1 MSLFNVNELS
11 HSQVKTILK
20 DLRDHF
26 GITGI
31 KLNLDTATLRSML
44 SDSLTLGNDHS
55 ILDYVLS
62 EYLDDSKLTQDLY
75 NTVSLLGSLPLTLA
89 KLQSLGFNA
98 LPKPTEVKP
107 DPVAKVKVKFL
118 PYRKDQNLAAIGL
131 SDKFRSIGF
140 KDQNGTVY
148 KDDVAELVLT
158 NLWDHDDPIFAPSAS
173 IKTTGYFTPC
183 RVWIKPETQQ
193 IEATDKDGQT
203 IIINRPIYQVNPL
216 TVIEANKVL
225 RNSERNRVSDKK
237 YVLKPLFAGNDLL
250 LENIGSVEWYSHD
263 PSVVTLRDQDI
274 KASRL
279 RKAKVKTKIT
289 WGAKYHAIALDP
301 SLSYGVS
308 VPSPYEIERQ
318 AKTKK
323 DKFKVRTQQY
333 KVVLSQHGR
342 ILLTCNGKLIQD
354 LGRWESNFDQ
364 KTKTLGIAYLWA
376 NNGDLEGIDPTWYYD
391 LNQAL
396 DRLIKSQ
403 GKDVR
408 SRLDLTLLARLAED
422 HANDYTKRL
431 GSKRYKAL
439 KRQARSTIFN
449 LYYHNPD
456 PKLSPDLR
464 EPNPK
469 SPLPYEIQ
477 RVCEKLTI
485 DTALTEDQ
493 RARLNVILV
502 GYALYKGLI
511 GKGTKTEV
519 STKLNKAYVKP
530 KY

>member
-11 HSQVKTILK
+11 HSQVKAILK
-20 DLRDHF
+20 DLRDYF
-26 GITGI
+26 QITGI
-31 KLNLDTATLRSML
+31 KLNLNTDTLRSML
-44 SDSLTLGNDHS
+44 SDCLTLGNDHT

-62 EYLDDSKLTQDLY
+62 KYLDDSKLTQDLY

-89 KLQSLGFNA
+89 KLQDLGFNA
-98 LPKPTEVKP
+98 LSKPTEVKP
-107 DPVAKVKVKFL
+107 DPVAKVTESKSKFL

-131 SDKFRSIGF
+131 INSFRSVGF

-148 KDDVAELVLT
+148 RDDVAELVLSQ
-158 NLWDHDDPIFAPSAS
+158 LWDHTEFGPSGA

-183 RVWIKPETQQ
+183 RVWIKPETQAV
-193 IEATDKDGQT
+193 ESTDKDGLPT
-203 IIINRPIYQVNPL
+203 IINRPIYQVNPR

-225 RNSERNRVSDKK
+225 RNSERNRVADKK
-237 YVLKPLFAGNDLL
+237 FVLKPLFSGNDLL
-250 LENIGSVEWYSHD
+250 LENVGSVEWYSHD
-263 PSVVTLRDQDI
+263 PSVNKLRDQDI

-279 RKAKVKTKIT
+279 RKSKVKTKIT
-289 WGAKYHAIALDP
+289 WGSKYYAIALDP

-308 VPSPYEIERQ
+308 VPSPYQ
-318 AKTKK
+318 GSAKT
-323 DKFKVRTQQY
+323 DKFKI
-333 KVVLSQHGR
+333 VLSQHGR
-342 ILLTCNGKLIQD
+342 ILLLCNGKLSQD

-364 KTKTLGIAYLWA
+364 KTNTLGIAYLWA
-376 NNGDLEGIDPTWYYD
+376 NNGDLKGIDPLWYQD
-391 LNQAL
+391 LNAAL

-403 GKDVR
+403 GRDVK

-439 KRQARSTIFN
+439 KRQARSAVFS
-449 LYYHNPD
+449 LYYYNPD

-477 RVCEKLTI
+477 RACEKLTT
-485 DTALTEDQ
+485 DKGLTEDQ
-493 RARLNVILV
+493 RARLNTVLV
-502 GYALYKGLI
+502 GYAVYKGLI

-519 STKLNKAYVKP
+519 NTRLNKSYVKP